1 MNMIYF
7 SSINKKKLVDTR
19 KQFKRNN
26 EELLRDEYEFDYEEW
41 IIFFENVGF
50 EWFLNDFEKTFS

>member
-26 EELLRDEYEFDYEEW
+26 EELLRDECEFDHEEW

>member
-26 EELLRDEYEFDYEEW
+26 EELLRDECEFDHEEW
-41 IIFFENVGF
+41 IIFFLKMLGLNGF
-50 EWFLNDFEKTFS
+50 